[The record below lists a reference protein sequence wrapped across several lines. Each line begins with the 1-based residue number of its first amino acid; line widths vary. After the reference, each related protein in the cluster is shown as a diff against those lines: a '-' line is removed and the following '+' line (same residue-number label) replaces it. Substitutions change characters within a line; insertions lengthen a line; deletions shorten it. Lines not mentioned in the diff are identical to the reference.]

1 MTFQPATLVS
11 IDGLDFTGDTVGTVT
26 IARGRDTVYADPVA
40 GYAVVQLIDKVGE
53 SLDIR
58 LGTRLEVSVADSTA
72 ADVMLFSGLVTDL
85 DRTLYDPG
93 LAGVPAAITSVTAVG
108 PLARMARRQVFAD
121 GRPAETD
128 GERILDAVIGA
139 LATAWEETGGTWAT
153 VATSTTT
160 WATFDPIDET
170 LIAPG
175 LFDLGAL
182 DPTAGG
188 VSAYD
193 AATAASFS
201 GEGIL
206 YETGDGDVGWDNAD
220 SRGTDP
226 TYLDIPADLIR
237 ADGIR
242 TDSTLS
248 ELVNRVEVL
257 YDGGI
262 VTAQEPDS
270 VVLFGRYDRRI
281 DTQLANEANA
291 QVRADKFID
300 RHAFPLDNLQT
311 VTIRVDGLPDVTADG
326 LIGLEVND
334 PVQLVGLPDT
344 LTVTSL
350 PGFVEGIQ
358 YRIDAFRFEMTL
370 NVSDAQLSV
379 GDSRWS
385 QVPAS
390 LPWAQVDGSLR
401 WEEARRL

>member
-93 LAGVPAAITSVTAVG
+93 LAGIPAAITSVTAVG

-128 GERILDAVIGA
+128 GERILDAVIGG

-160 WATFDPIDET
+160 WGGFDPIDET

-175 LFDLGAL
+175 LFDLGPL

-270 VVLFGRYDRRI
+270 IVLFGRYDRRI

-326 LIGLEVND
+326 LIGLKVND

-358 YRIDAFRFEMTL
+358 YRIDPFRFEMTL

-390 LPWAQVDGSLR
+390 LQWAQVDDSLR
-401 WEEARRL
+401 WEDARRL